1 MKTTMGL
8 FPYLRAIA
16 AAALMCAPTV
26 LILAPAA
33 VLAQPAPETPA
44 AGAPAAGA
52 PAAEAPAEPKAEAPK
67 AEPKAE
73 APAAPAEKLPE
84 VGGAGPTEDAYGNT
98 DESVPLGGRLEW
110 ARRREIRVI
119 QKRDVLKEGRH
130 AFTIQSGVVPN
141 DDFFVYPLVGGGY
154 QYFFSEDLALDVH
167 GVYAFEN
174 STGLKNSLE
183 IQRQSGGPGL
193 EVRLPQ
199 VLKAYA
205 TAGVDWYLLHGKFGF
220 FGTHLTEFDLSLNF
234 GVGAVQTKISPVSGD
249 AYRKY
254 DAAGEVGADLMFYLA
269 RNWALRLGYRQNF
282 YSADGGGVSFPISTT
297 LAVTYFTAAPQ

>member
-1 MKTTMGL
+1 MKTTIAL
-8 FPYLRAIA
+8 FPSLRAIA
-16 AAALMCAPTV
+16 TAGLLLAPAAL
-26 LILAPAA
+26 LSAPAA
-33 VLAQPAPETPA
+33 VLAQPAPEPPA
-44 AGAPAAGA
+44 ATAPAAEPPAEVKPEAPKAEAKPEA
-52 PAAEAPAEPKAEAPK
+52 PAAEA
-67 AEPKAE
+67 
-73 APAAPAEKLPE
+73 EKLPDV
-84 VGGAGPTEDAYGNT
+84 VGPGPAEDAYGNT

-141 DDFFVYPLVGGGY
+141 DDFFVYPLVGAGY

-174 STGLKNSLE
+174 STGLKDSLE
-183 IQRQSGGPGL
+183 IARQSGGPGL

-205 TAGVDWYLLHGKFGF
+205 SAGVDWYLLHGKFGF

-234 GVGAVQTKISPVSGD
+234 GVGAVQTKITPVSGD
-249 AYRKY
+249 PTTKF
-254 DAAGEVGADLMFYLA
+254 DPAGEVGADLMFYLA

-282 YSADGGGVSFPISTT
+282 YGASGGGVSFPISTT
-297 LAVTYFTAAPQ
+297 VAVTYFTAAPQ